1 MKMTTKASKAGGAIT
16 MQTLGRPVW
25 TPRNYTKLAE
35 ESYNR
40 NAIAFRCVHS
50 IATAAAAMPILVF
63 EGKNEM
69 ADHPFLAV
77 LRRPNPFEGR
87 YELMTKLYSFIL
99 LSGNAY
105 LEPVMLDAQVR
116 ELFSLRP
123 DRMAVIPGPKGYPQ
137 SYQYKVGGATVDY
150 PIHTGGQRQ
159 LPIIHIKTFHPTDD
173 FYGLSAVEPAAY
185 SIDIHNQSSIFGKA
199 LLDNSARPSG
209 ALVYSGGENGQ
220 ESLSDEQY
228 TRLKSELESMF
239 QGARNAGRPM
249 LLEGGLDWKPMSI
262 TPKDLEFTEAKNNI
276 ARDIALSFGVPAQ
289 LLGIPGDNTY
299 TNFKEAQRAF
309 YRMTVIPLV
318 NHVLESMSNGLSGTY
333 GGDFMLRTDLD
344 SLEAL
349 SDERKDLWDRVNNSK
364 FITLDEKRQAT
375 GYGVYTPGEG
385 LGDKIYAPMAEMPID
400 DSRDDIQP
408 GGPDPDD
415 NQA

>member
-1 MKMTTKASKAGGAIT
+1 MRMTKASKAGAAISI
-16 MQTLGRPVW
+16 QQIGRPAW

-40 NAIAFRCVHS
+40 NAIAFRCVHA

-63 EGKNEM
+63 EGDKELS
-69 ADHPFLAV
+69 DHPFLAV

-105 LEPVMLDAQVR
+105 LEPVMLDNTIR

-123 DRMAVIPGPKGYPQ
+123 DRMAVVPGPKGYPQ
-137 SYQYKVGGATVDY
+137 AYQYKVGGQVVDY
-150 PIHTGGQRQ
+150 PITRGQ

-228 TRLKSELESMF
+228 TRLRSELESMF

-262 TPKDLEFTEAKNNI
+262 TPRDLEFVEAKNNT

-318 NHVLESMSNGLSGTY
+318 NHVLESLSNGLTGTY
-333 GGDFMLRTDLD
+333 GDKFMLRTDLD

-349 SDERKDLWDRVNNSK
+349 ADERKDLWDRVNQSK
-364 FITLDEKRQAT
+364 FITLDEKREAT

-385 LGDKIYAPMAEMPID
+385 LGDRIYAPMAEMPID
-400 DSRDDIQP
+400 ADRESTEPGGAEDDDITP
-408 GGPDPDD
+408 
-415 NQA
+415 

>member
-1 MKMTTKASKAGGAIT
+1 MKMMNTKASRAGSAIT
-16 MQTLGRPVW
+16 MQVLGRPVW

-50 IATAAAAMPILVF
+50 IATAAAAMPILAF
-63 EGKNEM
+63 EGKKELSE
-69 ADHPFLAV
+69 HPFLTV

-105 LEPVMLDAQVR
+105 LEPVILDSAIR

-123 DRMAVIPGPKGYPQ
+123 DRMSVIPGSKGYPQ
-137 SYQYKVGGATVDY
+137 AYQYKVGGQTVNY
-150 PIHTGGQRQ
+150 PITGGQ

-209 ALVYSGGENGQ
+209 ALVYSGGETGQ

-228 TRLKSELESMF
+228 TRLKTELEQMF

-249 LLEGGLDWKPMSI
+249 LLEGGLDWKTMSI
-262 TPKDLEFTEAKNNI
+262 TPKDLEFVQAKNNN

-318 NHVLESMSNGLSGTY
+318 NHVLESLSNGLTGTY
-333 GGDFMLRTDLD
+333 GPDFMLRTDLD

-349 SDERKDLWDRVNNSK
+349 ADERKDLWDRVNASK
-364 FITLDEKRQAT
+364 FITLDEKREAT
-375 GYGVYTPGEG
+375 GYGLYVPGQG

-400 DSRDDIQP
+400 ESRDDVEP
-408 GGPDPDD
+408 GGAEDD
-415 NQA
+415 DEQA